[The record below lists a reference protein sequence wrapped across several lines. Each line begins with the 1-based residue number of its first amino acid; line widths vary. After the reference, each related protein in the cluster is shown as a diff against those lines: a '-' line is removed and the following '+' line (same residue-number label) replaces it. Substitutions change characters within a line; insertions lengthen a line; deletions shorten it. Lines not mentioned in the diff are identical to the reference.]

1 MALFSGRLGSLER
14 DATRQP
20 APTAPNGRAEL
31 VFSVAAAEPSAM
43 NIRRSPRK
51 FPEHRIYGGVDLSQG
66 VRANRLLHI
75 LIDCYD
81 ERPRTMKGSS

>member
-1 MALFSGRLGSLER
+1 
-14 DATRQP
+14 
-20 APTAPNGRAEL
+20 
-31 VFSVAAAEPSAM
+31 M